1 MPIIVWGNSGNEAF
15 SLPMQQLTPTNPA
28 IGQLLGWDTVN
39 QVLNYSGIAYNWT
52 TFVTSVPAG
61 IQFPVIK
68 VPSTGVNVLDD
79 YEEGVWVPSIGGT
92 ATYTTQVGTYTKI
105 GRLVTFTIDLAINV
119 LGTGSTSLI
128 SGLPF
133 PAAASP
139 ANQAVPVAFWS
150 SLAVTPVQL
159 IALIAAS
166 ASALTLTGATA
177 AAATLTTQAA
187 LGNGARVVLSGSYIT
202 TT

>member
-1 MPIIVWGNSGNEAF
+1 
-15 SLPMQQLTPTNPA
+15 MQQLTPTDPTV
-28 IGQLLGWDTVN
+28 GQLLGWDNVN
-39 QVLNYSGIAYNWT
+39 QALNYTGIAFNWVGL
-52 TFVTSVPAG
+52 VTQLPGGLRFPA
-61 IQFPVIK
+61 IK
-68 VPSTGVNVLDD
+68 VPSAGVNVLDD

-139 ANQAVPVAFWS
+139 ANQADPVAFWS
-150 SLAVTPVQL
+150 GLAVTPVQL
-159 IALIAAS
+159 VALIAAS